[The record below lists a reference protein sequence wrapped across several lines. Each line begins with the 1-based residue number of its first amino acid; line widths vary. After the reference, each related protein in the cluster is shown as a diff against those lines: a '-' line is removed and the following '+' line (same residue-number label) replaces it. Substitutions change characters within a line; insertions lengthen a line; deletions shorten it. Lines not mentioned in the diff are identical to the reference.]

1 MAMRDDPAGVEAFAA
16 DDVTE
21 LFGWPVS
28 LLDAIREV
36 SQAAHRGEIDIHDWR
51 CRDRELRAAGPAQF
65 PGDQLKAAHDA
76 AVNAWLDL
84 DDDAEYRMRCLIRR
98 LAAARFSAPDD
109 DQLRRELAE
118 IDERIRTERD
128 PGVKRP
134 LQNKR
139 ERITEWLLAS
149 GGLDEETGLPWDYLA
164 AHRWIPDPV
173 LGRVPALI
181 GVARKRALAQA
192 PDEIAGLARRLRPDA
207 KPDHLEIGE
216 LNQHA
221 LTMFPRSILAAASR
235 GDQDAAA
242 VAEQVL
248 QLWEAP
254 QTQRFLLR
262 ETARGWPESLQ
273 QPEARTQPVQP

>member
-1 MAMRDDPAGVEAFAA
+1 MTDDPEALEALAA

-28 LLDAIREV
+28 LLDAISEV
-36 SQAAHRGEIDIHDWR
+36 SKLAHSGEIDIRDWR
-51 CRDRELRAAGPAQF
+51 RRDRELRAAGPAQS
-65 PGDQLKAAHDA
+65 PRDQLKAAHDA
-76 AVNAWLDL
+76 AFNAWLDM
-84 DDDAEYRMRCLIRR
+84 DDDAADRMRRLISR
-98 LAAARFSAPDD
+98 LAAARLGAPDD

-128 PGVKRP
+128 PRVKRP
-134 LQNKR
+134 LQAKR
-139 ERITEWLLAS
+139 ERIAGWLLAS

-164 AHRWIPDPV
+164 AYRWIPDPV

-192 PDEIAGLARRLRPDA
+192 PEEIAGLARRLRPDA
-207 KPDHLEIGE
+207 KPDSLEIGE
-216 LNQHA
+216 LSQHA
-221 LTMFPRSILAAASR
+221 LTSFPSSIIAAASR
-235 GDQDAAA
+235 GDQDATA

-254 QTQRFLLR
+254 ETQRFLLR
-262 ETARGWPESLQ
+262 VTARGWPENLQ
-273 QPEARTQPVQP
+273 QPGAGTPPVQP

>member
-1 MAMRDDPAGVEAFAA
+1 MRDDPADVEALAA
-16 DDVTE
+16 DGVTE

-51 CRDRELRAAGPAQF
+51 CRDKELRAAGPAQF
-65 PGDQLKAAHDA
+65 PRDQLKAAHDA
-76 AVNAWLDL
+76 AVEAWLDL
-84 DDDAEYRMRCLIRR
+84 DDDAEYRMRRLIRR

-128 PGVKRP
+128 PGVKSP

-139 ERITEWLLAS
+139 ERIAEWLLAS

-164 AHRWIPDPV
+164 AHRWIPDEV

-192 PDEIAGLARRLRPDA
+192 PEEIAGLARRLRPDA
-207 KPDHLEIGE
+207 KPDPLEIGE

-221 LTMFPRSILAAASR
+221 LTMFPRSIIAAAGR

-242 VAEQVL
+242 VAEQVR

-262 ETARGWPESLQ
+262 ETARGWPENLQ
-273 QPEARTQPVQP
+273 QPEVTTQPVQP

>member
-1 MAMRDDPAGVEAFAA
+1 MTDDPDGLEALAA

-28 LLDAIREV
+28 LLDVIREV

-51 CRDRELRAAGPAQF
+51 RRDKELRAVGPAQF
-65 PGDQLKAAHDA
+65 PRDRLKAAHDA
-76 AVNAWLDL
+76 AVTAWLDL
-84 DDDAEYRMRCLIRR
+84 DDDAEYRMRRLIRR
-98 LAAARFSAPDD
+98 LAAARFGAPDD
-109 DQLRRELAE
+109 DQLRQELTE
-118 IDERIRTERD
+118 IDESIRTERD

-139 ERITEWLLAS
+139 ERIAGWLLAS

-164 AHRWIPDPV
+164 AYRWIPDPV

-181 GVARKRALAQA
+181 GIARKRALAQA
-192 PDEIAGLARRLRPDA
+192 PDDIADLARRLRPDA
-207 KPDHLEIGE
+207 KPDPLEIGE

-221 LTMFPRSILAAASR
+221 LTMFPRSIIAAAGR

-242 VAEQVL
+242 VAEQIR

-254 QTQRFLLR
+254 ETQRFLLR
-262 ETARGWPESLQ
+262 ETARGWPENLQ
-273 QPEARTQPVQP
+273 QPESGTQPVQP